1 MIGIKSEEV
10 MGCKKQLLD
19 VCTAL
24 FFSFFLPGILLA
36 GVPEVSHVMVTDV
49 TTRSFSV
56 IWVSSEASSANLEI
70 FEDESGA
77 IPLTNIKIIR
87 HPVESG
93 NADIQQAAK
102 SNGVMKVKVTGLEP
116 GTTYYFKTVTNS
128 EATGDIAY
136 YPNVEPYISVITE
149 AATVR
154 TIHSGSNLIPFSND
168 VIIQPCY
175 LADGITPAE
184 GSLLVATV
192 SGANYPL
199 TAFVGDGVDLPNALI
214 DLNNLFGVFSHE
226 NLNCQQGD
234 NLTLLNIRGASG
246 NSIIIYQV
254 PVDLSLAEVKPPAS
268 ALKPGW
274 NMVSFQLEPDNTN
287 TTSVLAPIWD
297 KVTAI
302 WGYDD
307 DTGSWVFYD
316 KNGLPFLNSLN
327 NLHSLKGYW
336 IKMDDYAALP
346 VNGFFDS
353 NIIQLRTGWN
363 LIGYSSIKTVPISKA
378 IIPISYCLNSIW
390 THNLENDQWE
400 FYDQHGLPFLNN
412 LTQIEP
418 GKSYWINVN
427 QDCNW

>member
-1 MIGIKSEEV
+1 
-10 MGCKKQLLD
+10 
-19 VCTAL
+19 
-24 FFSFFLPGILLA
+24 
-36 GVPEVSHVMVTDV
+36 
-49 TTRSFSV
+49 
-56 IWVSSEASSANLEI
+56 
-70 FEDESGA
+70 
-77 IPLTNIKIIR
+77 LTNIKIIR

-214 DLNNLFGVFSHE
+214 DLNNLFGVSSHE

-336 IKMDDYAALP
+336 IKMDDYASLP